1 MTAHAWY
8 IENRAAF
15 VARSLEPGE
24 ERTFR
29 DHLVRCDECTRE
41 VARLE
46 RELGWLPMGVTPV
59 APPPGFARQLAA
71 EILDRPSRWRRRL
84 PLAVAAGLALVS
96 LGASI
101 SARHDGRELRERL
114 ASRESRLAALEDTL
128 SVLRRA
134 NMVLQTQISMNGH
147 EQGGLLIFQ
156 DAVSHRWCVI
166 VHGLPPAPSGSK
178 YQFWFITETGMVRSV
193 EVNADTRRPAFMTLP
208 MPGVAAPVMG
218 AALTMEP
225 VANWSDE
232 PKGVTLAHVTF

>member
-8 IENRAAF
+8 IENRSAF
-15 VARSLEPGE
+15 VVRSLESGE

-29 DHLVRCDECTRE
+29 DHLIRCDECTRE

-46 RELGWLPMGVTPV
+46 RELGWLAMGAPPV
-59 APPPGFARQLAA
+59 APAPGFARQMAA
-71 EILDRPSRWRRRL
+71 EILDRPSRWRRYL
-84 PLAVAAGLALVS
+84 PLAVAAGLTMVS
-96 LGASI
+96 LGVSLD
-101 SARHDGRELRERL
+101 ARSDGRELRARL
-114 ASRESRLAALEDTL
+114 AAREGRLAALEDTL

-156 DAVSHRWCVI
+156 DAASHRWGVI
-166 VHGLPPAPSGSK
+166 VHGLPPAPAGSK

-193 EVNADTRRPAFMTLP
+193 EVTADTQRPAFMTLP

-225 VANWSDE
+225 MVDRSSK
-232 PKGVTLAHVTF
+232 PIGVTLAHVTF